1 MSNILILYHCES
13 NTGYAISSLERAF
26 WKMGLNLVNS
36 PNNIHL
42 CYPSFSK
49 GMPSYPPEGYNN
61 YFEFSDRETDAGS
74 IAKLAKYI
82 QDNDIT
88 ILFGFD
94 QPLSLPYYKAARAA
108 GIKAFI
114 SYWGAP
120 MSSLNSGVKL
130 LLKKL
135 DASRYRQGPNLYIF
149 ESVAMQK
156 SGYLG
161 RGINKNKTAVC
172 YLGVDIDKYRPDNK
186 DRFYAHD
193 LYNLPR
199 ENKLFFYSGHFEERK
214 GVRVIAEAANII
226 AEQRSDV
233 TFLLFGNKRDEAVP
247 YEAVLTEKAKNQV
260 IFGGYRNDLEKIHR
274 SCFAGIIA
282 SVGWDSFTMSS
293 IEMQASGLPLL
304 VSDLQGLSET
314 IIDGK
319 SGYLFPPGS
328 VEQLSL
334 KVNDLLASKSQR
346 DTMSDYARKRIV
358 EMFSDEAQVT
368 NLTHLVNKTL

>member
-1 MSNILILYHCES
+1 MSKILILYHCES
-13 NTGYAISSLERAF
+13 NTGYAIGSLERIF
-26 WKMGLNLVNS
+26 WRMGLNLVNS

-42 CYPSFSK
+42 CYPSFTK
-49 GMPSYPPEGYNN
+49 GIPTYPPGGYNN
-61 YFEFSDRETDAGS
+61 YLEFSDKEADAVR
-74 IAKLAKYI
+74 IAEFAKYI
-82 QDNDIT
+82 KDNDIS

-130 LLKKL
+130 ILKKL
-135 DASRYRQGPNLYIF
+135 DASRYRQGPDLYIF
-149 ESVAMQK
+149 ESIAMQK

-161 RGINKNKTAVC
+161 RGISKRKTAVC
-172 YLGVDIDKYRPDNK
+172 YLGVDVGKYRPDSN

-199 ENKLFFYSGHFEERK
+199 DNKLFFYSGHFEERK

-226 AEQRSDV
+226 VEQRSDV
-233 TFLLFGNKRDEAVP
+233 TFLLFGNKDDEASP
-247 YEAVLTEKAKNQV
+247 YEAVLTEKAKKQV
-260 IFGGYRNDLEKIHR
+260 IFGGYRDDLERIHR

-293 IEMQASGLPLL
+293 IEMQASGLPLI

-319 SGYLFPPGS
+319 SGFLFQPGS
-328 VEQLSL
+328 SEQLSL
-334 KVNDLLASKSQR
+334 KIQGLLSSNSQR
-346 DTMSDYARKRIV
+346 DTMSSYARERIV
-358 EMFSDEAQVT
+358 EAFSDKAQVSK
-368 NLTHLVNKTL
+368 LTSLVNQFL